1 MEPEGRER
9 VRSLARADGVR
20 LSAALWLTA
29 LPVTPF
35 HFGPGLALKG
45 AAAPMFSWSA
55 FAVAQVVIDCETIY
69 YLVKRGVPGAPIL
82 SLVPRRRGR
91 RLLAAVLFRVVV
103 HASFIRF
110 PRLIV
115 PLTATSTAR
124 GEISILGVLLGGLVG
139 GLSHPLL
146 DGVMHP
152 DVRPFMPWS
161 DYNPFLGLIG
171 LAPLH
176 LACIASAV
184 LGAAGVALWKR
195 RSKGRST

>member
-1 MEPEGRER
+1 
-9 VRSLARADGVR
+9 
-20 LSAALWLTA
+20 

-45 AAAPMFSWSA
+45 AAAPVFSWSA
-55 FAVAQVVIDCETIY
+55 FAAAQVVIDCETIY
-69 YLVKRGVPGAPIL
+69 YMVSGEYPVHRFFHSFLGAAVAGLVT
-82 SLVPRRRGR
+82 
-91 RLLAAVLFRVVV
+91 AVLFLVIV
-103 HASFIRF
+103 HASFISF

-115 PLTATSTAR
+115 PLTTTATAR
-124 GEISILGVLLGGLVG
+124 GEISSLGALLGGLTG

-146 DGVMHP
+146 DGIMHP
-152 DVRPFMPWS
+152 DVRPFMPWT

-176 LACIASAV
+176 LAYIASAIFGGIG
-184 LGAAGVALWKR
+184 LALWNR

>member
-1 MEPEGRER
+1 
-9 VRSLARADGVR
+9 
-20 LSAALWLTA
+20 
-29 LPVTPF
+29 
-35 HFGPGLALKG
+35 
-45 AAAPMFSWSA
+45 
-55 FAVAQVVIDCETIY
+55 
-69 YLVKRGVPGAPIL
+69 
-82 SLVPRRRGR
+82 
-91 RLLAAVLFRVVV
+91 LLAAVLFRVVV

-171 LAPLH
+171 LPPLH

>member
-69 YLVKRGVPGAPIL
+69 YLVKRGYP
-82 SLVPRRRGR
+82 
-91 RLLAAVLFRVVV
+91 V
-103 HASFIRF
+103 HRFFHSF
-110 PRLIV
+110 
-115 PLTATSTAR
+115 
-124 GEISILGVLLGGLVG
+124 
-139 GLSHPLL
+139 
-146 DGVMHP
+146 
-152 DVRPFMPWS
+152 
-161 DYNPFLGLIG
+161 
-171 LAPLH
+171 
-176 LACIASAV
+176 
-184 LGAAGVALWKR
+184 LGAAVAGCWR
-195 RSKGRST
+195 PSCSASSFTRPSSASRGSSCR

>member
-1 MEPEGRER
+1 
-9 VRSLARADGVR
+9 
-20 LSAALWLTA
+20 

-45 AAAPMFSWSA
+45 AAAPVFSWSA
-55 FAVAQVVIDCETIY
+55 FAAAQVVIDCETIY
-69 YLVKRGVPGAPIL
+69 YMVSGEYPVHRFFHSFLGAAVAGLVT
-82 SLVPRRRGR
+82 
-91 RLLAAVLFRVVV
+91 AVLFLVIV
-103 HASFIRF
+103 HASFISF

-115 PLTATSTAR
+115 PLTTTATAR
-124 GEISILGVLLGGLVG
+124 GEISSLGALLGGLTG

-146 DGVMHP
+146 DGIMHP
-152 DVRPFMPWS
+152 DVRPFMPWT

-176 LACIASAV
+176 LACVASAI
-184 LGAAGVALWKR
+184 LGGIGLALWKR

>member
-1 MEPEGRER
+1 M
-9 VRSLARADGVR
+9 R
-20 LSAALWLTA
+20 LSAALWLTP

-35 HFGPGLALKG
+35 HFGPGLALK
-45 AAAPMFSWSA
+45 AVAAPVFSWSA

-69 YLVKRGVPGAPIL
+69 YLVNREYPVHRFFHSFLGAA
-82 SLVPRRRGR
+82 VAG
-91 RLLAAVLFRVVV
+91 LLAAILFLAVV
-103 HASFIRF
+103 HASFVSF

-115 PLTATSTAR
+115 PLTTTPTAR
-124 GEISILGVLLGGLVG
+124 GEISVLGVLLGGLTG

-146 DGVMHP
+146 DGIMHS
-152 DVRPFMPWS
+152 DVRPFMPWT

-176 LACIASAV
+176 LACVASAI
-184 LGAAGVALWKR
+184 LGAVGVALWRR

>member
-1 MEPEGRER
+1 
-9 VRSLARADGVR
+9 
-20 LSAALWLTA
+20 

-35 HFGPGLALKG
+35 HFGPGLACKG
-45 AAAPMFSWSA
+45 IAAPVFSWSA

-69 YLVKRGVPGAPIL
+69 YLVNGEYPVHRFFHSFLGAAAA
-82 SLVPRRRGR
+82 G
-91 RLLAAVLFRVVV
+91 LLAAVLFLGVVR
-103 HASFIRF
+103 ASFIGF
-110 PRLIV
+110 PRVIM

-124 GEISILGVLLGGLVG
+124 GEISVFGVLLGGLVG

-146 DGVMHP
+146 DGIMHP
-152 DVRPFMPWS
+152 DVRPFMPWT